1 MNITCRIIGTDS
13 QLIEQLTVTV
23 DVWDPPALKRVEAAA
38 RDWVAQHNMR
48 YISDIFSQG
57 EFRAWVEPRDTA

>member
-13 QLIEQLTVTV
+13 QLFEQLTVTV
-23 DVWDPPALKRVEAAA
+23 DVWGPPALKRVEAVA
-38 RDWVAQHNMR
+38 RDWAAQHNMR

-57 EFRAWVEPRDTA
+57 EFRAWVEPRSTS